1 MTLAARPPSEQVIV
15 AGIGDMVFSSDPAK
29 VLIAYGLGSCVGLAA
44 WDPVSKVGG
53 LAHFMLPAGDDANG
67 GPVKFVTGGFDRFME
82 TFQRTGGMPRRAQFK
97 AAGGASML
105 QMLANGLEIGKRNA
119 DAVRTA
125 VSSAGLRLAAADLG
139 GTAGRTVQ
147 LEVGTGRLLV
157 KSLTVTNV
165 L

>member
-1 MTLAARPPSEQVIV
+1 MTVAARASSDQVLV
-15 AGIGDMVFSSDPAK
+15 AGIGDMVFSGDPATI
-29 VLIAYGLGSCVGLAA
+29 LIAYGLGSCIGLAA

-53 LAHFMLPAGDDANG
+53 LAHFMLPAGDDAAG
-67 GPVKFVTGGFDRFME
+67 GPVKFVSGGFDRFMNG
-82 TFQRTGGMPRRAQFK
+82 FQRSGGMPRRASFK

-105 QMLANGLEIGKRNA
+105 AMLANGLEIGKRNA
-119 DAVRTA
+119 DAVRNA
-125 VSSAGLRLAAADLG
+125 VQGAGLRLAAADLG

-147 LEVGTGRLLV
+147 LEVGSGRLLV